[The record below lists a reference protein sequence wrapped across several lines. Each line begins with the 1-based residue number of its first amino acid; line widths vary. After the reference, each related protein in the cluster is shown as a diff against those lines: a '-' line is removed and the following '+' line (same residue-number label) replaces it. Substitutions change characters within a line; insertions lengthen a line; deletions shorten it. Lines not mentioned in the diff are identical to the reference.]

1 MTAREMKGIYQ
12 MVEEKV
18 AKKDAPISM
27 EQLVA
32 ERENDL
38 VPFKENSIVECT
50 IISVSSHKVLCDVC
64 GLTYGFVPEKE
75 FSFDTKELK
84 PGDKVTAA
92 VVSMENR
99 DGYIVLSLRR
109 ADKDKLWRVL
119 NEKREEGSLVEIKV
133 VSANRGGLMVEAGGI
148 QGFLPVSQLS
158 GEHYPRVDGGDP
170 NQILQ
175 KLRQMIGV
183 SMTVKILTAD
193 KEEEKLIFS
202 EKLASSEVGGG
213 VDTLFE
219 IGQEIEGKITGIAH
233 FGLFVNLKSMEGLV
247 HISEV
252 SWDHVEDLNKLFSVG
267 QTVKAKVVKIE
278 DGKVSLSI
286 KRMQADPWLDN
297 VKKIKVGQKIEGE
310 VTKVTA
316 YGAFVRLGD
325 GLDGLVH
332 ASGDDID
339 KVKALANGEK
349 HNFEII
355 ELKPESRRIGLRLV
369 A

>member
-1 MTAREMKGIYQ
+1 MVKEKTVKQEVPMT
-12 MVEEKV
+12 
-18 AKKDAPISM
+18 M
-27 EQLVA
+27 ELLMT
-32 ERENDL
+32 EYENDL

-50 IISVSSHKVLCDVC
+50 VVSVSSHKVLCDVG

-84 PGDKVTAA
+84 AGDIVTAA
-92 VVSMENR
+92 VVSMENS

-109 ADKDKLWRVL
+109 ADKDKLWKTL

-158 GEHYPRVDGGDP
+158 AEHYPRVDGGDP

-175 KLRQMIGV
+175 KLRQMIGTP
-183 SMTVKILTAD
+183 MTVKILTAD

-202 EKLASSEVGGG
+202 EKMASNDVAGG
-213 VDTLFE
+213 VESLFE
-219 IGQEIEGKITGIAH
+219 IGQEVEGKITGIAH

-252 SWDHVEDLNKLFSVG
+252 SWDHVDDLNKMFTVG

-286 KRMQADPWLDN
+286 KRMQDDPWLEN
-297 VKKIKVGQKIEGE
+297 VKKIKVGQTIEGE

-316 YGAFVRLGD
+316 YGAFVRLGE

-339 KVKALANGEK
+339 KVKALQNGDK
-349 HNFEII
+349 HKFEVI

-369 A
+369 E